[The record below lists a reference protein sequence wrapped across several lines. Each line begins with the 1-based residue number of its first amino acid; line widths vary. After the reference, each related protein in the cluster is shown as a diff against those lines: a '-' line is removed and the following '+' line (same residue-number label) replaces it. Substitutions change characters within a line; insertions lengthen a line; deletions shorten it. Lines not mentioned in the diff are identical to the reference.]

1 MGTSKRER
9 SDVLSPPQQRAMDI
23 LANNPDI
30 TAGEFAELMWPDSP
44 GWNRHVKSGTR
55 SVAAGRGMCKA
66 GGSYLGRLARRGLCY
81 YSERLKGHCIS
92 ELGEKRRL
100 ANQDDLADEQRP
112 STRKAAG
119 GTCGGQ

>member
-1 MGTSKRER
+1 MAASKHDQ
-9 SDVLSPPQQRAMDI
+9 SGALSPAQQRAMNI
-23 LANNPDI
+23 LANNPGI

-44 GWNRHVKSGTR
+44 GWNRQVKSGTR

-92 ELGEKRRL
+92 ELGETRRL

-119 GTCGGQ
+119 GTRGGQ